1 MTRITRF
8 TGWFAAVNAVTV
20 AAALGLGL
28 TGGNVTAGT
37 RAFAAW
43 CGIG

>member
-28 TGGNVTAGT
+28 ADGDVAVGT